1 MPHIQLGYLVN
12 PNRAHVKCERS
23 FPRETDLYD
32 LTEDAI
38 PDDAQFIGA
47 TDDTGL
53 CVGTTSAARVRK
65 ILQVIKQIPL
75 EPLLDELD
83 EAVVAVNLE
92 GTIFYVNLAYTKIL
106 GVPAGK
112 ILGKDL
118 HIIESGAS
126 LLDVLHSGAPIVRDM
141 ILWAA
146 CWIWAST
153 KLNTPI
159 RMEPHPP
166 TAWPS
171 TALNSCADGRILAS
185 MCSMSTIFTAW
196 VWPVTMPPC
205 SRGSGSLNAPWAGP
219 GGSLPTV

>member
-32 LTEDAI
+32 LPEDAI

-92 GTIFYVNLAYTKIL
+92 GTIFT
-106 GVPAGK
+106 
-112 ILGKDL
+112 
-118 HIIESGAS
+118 
-126 LLDVLHSGAPIVRDM
+126 
-141 ILWAA
+141 
-146 CWIWAST
+146 
-153 KLNTPI
+153 
-159 RMEPHPP
+159 
-166 TAWPS
+166 
-171 TALNSCADGRILAS
+171 
-185 MCSMSTIFTAW
+185 
-196 VWPVTMPPC
+196 
-205 SRGSGSLNAPWAGP
+205 
-219 GGSLPTV
+219 